1 MIRKEFLSILSNLE
15 LERKSRSF
23 KVKAGN
29 AESSKRGRGL
39 DFKDVRLYDF
49 GDDTR
54 LIDWNVTSRFGELYV
69 REFYEEKERQ
79 AIVFYDISSSMEW
92 GSGEF
97 SRAENAFQVLA
108 LISLLYVQKGNRVK
122 IVLYCDRVEWETD
135 FLRSRNELLP
145 VLRKISSK
153 ELIPRKSEPLLPF
166 RYLKNRV
173 HRYADVF
180 LLSDF
185 IGIRGLKKYSSLK
198 KNYSLHAIRFRDPLE
213 INPPKSLLSFF
224 YIRDPEEFN
233 GGLLGKSL
241 SPEFELKSLHSFFQT
256 SLLNLTEY
264 ELKTKDLVRYFS
276 K

>member
-1 MIRKEFLSILSNLE
+1 MIRKEFLSVLSSLE
-15 LERKSRSF
+15 LGRKSRSF
-23 KVKAGN
+23 REKVGS

-39 DFKDVRLYDF
+39 DFKDVRLYGF

-79 AIVFYDISSSMEW
+79 AILFYDISSSMEW
-92 GSGEF
+92 GSGEC

-122 IVLYCDRVEWETD
+122 IVLYCDKAEWETD
-135 FLRSRNELLP
+135 FLKSRDELLP
-145 VLRKISSK
+145 VLRKISDK
-153 ELIPRKSEPLLPF
+153 KLIPRRSEPLFPF
-166 RYLKNRV
+166 QYLKNRV
-173 HRYADVF
+173 HRHAEVF

-185 IGIRGLKKYSSLK
+185 IGIRNLKKYSSLK
-198 KNYSLHAIRFRDPLE
+198 KHYSLHAIRFRDPLE
-213 INPPKSLLSFF
+213 MDPPKSLLSFF
-224 YIRDPEEFN
+224 YTRDPEETR

-241 SPEFELKSLHSFFQT
+241 SPEFELKSLRSFFQS
-256 SLLNLTEY
+256 SLLDLTEH
-264 ELKTKDLVRYFS
+264 ELKTKDLIRYFS

>member
-153 ELIPRKSEPLLPF
+153 ELIPRKSEPLD
-166 RYLKNRV
+166 R
-173 HRYADVF
+173 
-180 LLSDF
+180 
-185 IGIRGLKKYSSLK
+185 
-198 KNYSLHAIRFRDPLE
+198 
-213 INPPKSLLSFF
+213 KS
-224 YIRDPEEFN
+224 
-233 GGLLGKSL
+233 
-241 SPEFELKSLHSFFQT
+241 
-256 SLLNLTEY
+256 
-264 ELKTKDLVRYFS
+264 VV
-276 K
+276 

>member
-1 MIRKEFLSILSNLE
+1 MIRKEFLSILSSLE
-15 LERKSRSF
+15 LRSKSRSF
-23 KVKAGN
+23 QEKIGS

-39 DFKDVRLYDF
+39 DFKDVRLYGF

-79 AIVFYDISSSMEW
+79 AILFYDISSSMEW
-92 GSGEF
+92 GSGEY

-135 FLRSRNELLP
+135 FLRSRDELLP
-145 VLRKISSK
+145 VLRKISDK
-153 ELIPRKSEPLLPF
+153 KLVPRRSDPLFPF

-173 HRYADVF
+173 HRHADVF

-185 IGIRGLKKYSSLK
+185 IGISNLRKYSGLKKH
-198 KNYSLHAIRFRDPLE
+198 YSLRAVRFRDPLE
-213 INPPKSLLSFF
+213 MDPPKSLLSFF
-224 YIRDPEEFN
+224 YTRDPEESG
-233 GGLLGKSL
+233 GGLLGRTL
-241 SPEFELKSLHSFFQT
+241 SPEFELKSLRSFFQS
-256 SLLNLTEY
+256 SLLDLTER
-264 ELKTKDLVRYFS
+264 ELKTEELIRYFS

>member
-79 AIVFYDISSSMEW
+79 AIVFYDVSSSMEW

-108 LISLLYVQKGNRVK
+108 LISLLYVQREIG
-122 IVLYCDRVEWETD
+122 
-135 FLRSRNELLP
+135 LRSFSIVIGWNG
-145 VLRKISSK
+145 K
-153 ELIPRKSEPLLPF
+153 LIFTFQKRTASCVT
-166 RYLKNRV
+166 KN
-173 HRYADVF
+173 
-180 LLSDF
+180 
-185 IGIRGLKKYSSLK
+185 
-198 KNYSLHAIRFRDPLE
+198 
-213 INPPKSLLSFF
+213 FF
-224 YIRDPEEFN
+224 
-233 GGLLGKSL
+233 
-241 SPEFELKSLHSFFQT
+241 
-256 SLLNLTEY
+256 
-264 ELKTKDLVRYFS
+264 
-276 K
+276 

>member
-15 LERKSRSF
+15 LGRRTRSF
-23 KVKAGN
+23 REKAGS

-39 DFKDVRLYDF
+39 DFKDVRLYSF

-79 AIVFYDISSSMEW
+79 AILFYDISSSMEF

-97 SRAENAFQVLA
+97 SRSENAFQVLA
-108 LISLLYVQKGNRVK
+108 LLSLLYVQKGNRVK
-122 IVLYCDRVEWETD
+122 IVLFSDKVEWETD
-135 FLRSRNELLP
+135 FLRSRDELLP
-145 VLRKISSK
+145 TLQKISK
-153 ELIPRKSEPLLPF
+153 KKSVERISDPLLPF

-173 HRYADVF
+173 HRHAEVY

-185 IGIRGLKKYSSLK
+185 IGIGALKKYSSLK
-198 KNYSLHAIRFRDPLE
+198 KLYSLHAIRFRDPIE
-213 INPPKSLLSFF
+213 METPKSILSFF
-224 YIRDPEEFN
+224 YTRDPEEKS
-233 GGLLGKSL
+233 GGLFARTL
-241 SPEFELKSLHSFFQT
+241 SPEYETKTLNSFFQG
-256 SLLNLTEY
+256 SFLDLTES
-264 ELKTKDLVRYFS
+264 ELDPKKIMRYFS

>member
-15 LERKSRSF
+15 LGRKSRSF
-23 KVKAGN
+23 KEKTGT

-39 DFKDVRLYDF
+39 DFKDVRLYGF

-79 AIVFYDISSSMEW
+79 AILFYDVSISMEW
-92 GSGEF
+92 GSGEH
-97 SRAENAFQVLA
+97 SRAANAFQVLA

-122 IVLYCDRVEWETD
+122 IVLYCDKVEWETD
-135 FLRSRNELLP
+135 FLRSRDELLP
-145 VLRKISSK
+145 VLRKISGK
-153 ELIPRKSEPLLPF
+153 ELISRKSEPLLPF

-173 HRYADVF
+173 HRHAEVF

-185 IGIRGLKKYSSLK
+185 IGIGSLKKYSSLK
-198 KNYSLHAIRFRDPLE
+198 KYYSLHAIRFRDPLE
-213 INPPKSLLSFF
+213 IDPPKSLLSFF
-224 YIRDPEEFN
+224 YTRDPEESN
-233 GGLLGKSL
+233 GGFLSKSL
-241 SPEFELKSLHSFFQT
+241 SPQYELKSLRSFFQ
-256 SLLNLTEY
+256 SSFLDLTEY
-264 ELKTKDLVRYFS
+264 ELKTKDLIRYFS